1 MAGSPDRHQP
11 EGPIMNDAEEFAK
24 AHAALMTAVE
34 KISVEIMP
42 LFATVAKYYESLPQS
57 MKEEIARIQVGDIV
71 KDIPPEAVHPEDHWV
86 HQRLK
91 DYEQY
96 WNPKTKKY
104 HVEDDWIVTKNEL
117 IEDLRKSY
125 RFEHG
130 TQQ

>member
-1 MAGSPDRHQP
+1 
-11 EGPIMNDAEEFAK
+11 MNDAEEFAK

-57 MKEEIARIQVGDIV
+57 MKEEIARLQVGEKLDLDPGV
-71 KDIPPEAVHPEDHWV
+71 VHPEDHYV
-86 HQRLK
+86 TERLK
-91 DYEQY
+91 DYQKY
-96 WNPKTKKY
+96 WDGKLKKY
-104 HVEDDWIVTKNEL
+104 VIDDDPNDPEAWTPTRNEL